1 MLHFELTLVE
11 RRLDYQEKNGIRH
24 KKAKETINK
33 GGNIYIT
40 QKVNFIK
47 VKKISNNKIL
57 IFI

>member
-33 GGNIYIT
+33 GGKEKEIIFNSM
-40 QKVNFIK
+40 NFHYK
-47 VKKISNNKIL
+47 
-57 IFI
+57 